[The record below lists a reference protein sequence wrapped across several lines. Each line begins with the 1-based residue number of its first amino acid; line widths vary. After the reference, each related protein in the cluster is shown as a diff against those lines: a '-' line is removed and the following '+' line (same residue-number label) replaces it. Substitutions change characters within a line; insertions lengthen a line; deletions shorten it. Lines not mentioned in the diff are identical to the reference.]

1 MNHIKSFILF
11 ESTTIIDYDG
21 FYNSEIFK
29 RKDLSREEKENL
41 YQSGRVDFTNDE
53 IKKLEKEF
61 RFRFS
66 NPEDVSKIDNKNLD
80 RLSFWFYGSEI
91 KIFKRVSGYYVRI
104 ISKYFENFE
113 SFFKCDSFEEVVNLI
128 NSI

>member
-61 RFRFS
+61 RFNFS

-91 KIFKRVSGYYVRI
+91 KIFKRV
-104 ISKYFENFE
+104 
-113 SFFKCDSFEEVVNLI
+113 
-128 NSI
+128 